1 MTFNRQDK
9 YPYRKSFK
17 LKSAQGARMD
27 SITSKE
33 KFNRNSLYLILGFSL
48 FELLLHL
55 YTNAFAGYGYFRDEL
70 YYTACS
76 NHPAAGYVD
85 QPPLSAYILFISIK
99 VFGKSLFALRFLPA
113 IVSAITVFII
123 GLITRKL
130 NGRYTAITL
139 ACIAVALAPIFLGT
153 GTFYSMNIFDW
164 LFWALAYYIVI
175 LIINS
180 FQTGTEVDKKL
191 WIWLGIVLGLGLLNK
206 ISLLWFGAGLL
217 IGLILTPQRKY
228 LRTPW
233 PYFAGIIAFVIFSPY
248 IIWNITHNFAT
259 LEFIHNASA
268 LKYSSQN
275 PGTFINDTFQSLNP
289 VSSILWIAGIFFLF
303 FHREGK
309 VYRLAGYIFLIVFII
324 LIINFHSKAE
334 YISPAFP
341 ILYAAG
347 AVMVEKITL
356 HKGFGWIRFALPSL
370 LALSG
375 LIIAPLA
382 LPVLP
387 VEQYI
392 KYSKALGKRPS
403 SQESQKLEE
412 LPQFYAD
419 MFGWENMAA
428 TVSKVYTSLPPEEQK
443 EAVVFGQNY
452 GEAGAIDFFRGKYP
466 LPPAVSAH
474 NNYWFWGYGDT
485 TRKILIVIGSNV
497 KDNLQWFDSV
507 RQVGEIKSNY
517 AMPYETNI
525 IITICQ
531 KPKYPYNF
539 FWHKLKFFI

>member
-1 MTFNRQDK
+1 MTFNKQDK
-9 YPYRKSFK
+9 YPNRKSFK
-17 LKSAQGARMD
+17 LKSSRGKKVD
-27 SITSKE
+27 SITSKG
-33 KFNRNSLYLILGFSL
+33 KFNRNSLFLILGFFL

-76 NHPAAGYVD
+76 NHLAAGYVD
-85 QPPLSAYILFISIK
+85 QPPLSAFILFLSIK
-99 VFGKSLFALRFLPA
+99 ILGKSIFALRLLPA
-113 IVSAITVFII
+113 IVSAVIVFITGI
-123 GLITRKL
+123 ITRRL
-130 NGRYTAITL
+130 NGRYTGITL
-139 ACIAVALAPIFLGT
+139 ACLAVALAPIFLGT

-164 LFWALAYYIVI
+164 LYWVLAYYIVI
-175 LIINS
+175 VIIQAPQKLN
-180 FQTGTEVDKKL
+180 QNNKKL
-191 WIWLGIVLGLGLLNK
+191 WIWLGVILGFGLLNK
-206 ISLLWFGAGLL
+206 IDVLWFGAGLL
-217 IGLILTPQRKY
+217 IGLILAPQRKY
-228 LRTPW
+228 LKTVS
-233 PYFAGIIAFVIFSPY
+233 PYLAGIISFVIFSPY
-248 IIWNITHNFAT
+248 IIWNFTHSFAT
-259 LEFIHNASA
+259 LEFIHNASS

-309 VYRLAGYIFLIVFII
+309 VYKLAGYISLIVFII

-334 YISPAFP
+334 YIAPAFP

-356 HKGFGWIRFALPSL
+356 HKGFGWIRFALPFL

-392 KYSKALGKRPS
+392 KYSKALGERPS
-403 SQESQKLEE
+403 TQESLDLEE

-428 TVSKVYTSLPPEEQK
+428 VVSKVYVSLPPDEQK
-443 EAVVFGQNY
+443 KAVVFGQNY

-497 KDNLQWFDSV
+497 KDNMEWFDSV